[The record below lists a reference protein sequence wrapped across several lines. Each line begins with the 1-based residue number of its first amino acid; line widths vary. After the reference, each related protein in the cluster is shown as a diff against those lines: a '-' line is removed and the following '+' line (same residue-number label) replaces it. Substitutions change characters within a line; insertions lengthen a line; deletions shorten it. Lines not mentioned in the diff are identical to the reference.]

1 MLPAIDFDGP
11 WKEFLDDYLP
21 EIMAFCFPDA
31 HADIDWSRGYTPLDT
46 MLQQVAPT
54 DETGKQAV
62 DKLMQVWLRGGD
74 EAHIFIHLEVQSQT
88 DTLFAERMFRY
99 HARLFD
105 HYRHPIVS
113 LAILGDDRPRWR
125 PHRFGYDRWGCALS
139 LTFPTV
145 KLLDFDRAALEAD
158 PNPCATIVLAHLDAR
173 ATRNDPEARARA
185 KLALA
190 RRLYRLGYDREQI
203 VRLFRFIEWLLRLP
217 EALEERTLRE
227 IHALEE
233 EIGMS
238 YITYGER
245 RGIEIGEQRG
255 RAIGEAHGLW
265 QAISLGLELK
275 FGPAGDALLPE
286 IRAITDVAQ
295 LQRVVDC
302 LRTAATLDEVRAIYA
317 AGE

>member
-11 WKEFLDDYLP
+11 WKEFLDAYLP
-21 EIMAFCFPDA
+21 EIMAFFFRDA
-31 HADIDWSRGYTPLDT
+31 HDDIDWSRGYTPLDT
-46 MLQQVAPT
+46 TLQQVAPSE
-54 DETGKQAV
+54 ETGKQAV
-62 DKLMQVWLRGGD
+62 DKLMQVWLHGGT
-74 EAHIFIHLEVQSQT
+74 EAHVFIHLEVQSQT
-88 DTLFAERMFRY
+88 DMLFTERMFRY

-113 LAILGDDRPRWR
+113 FAILGDDRPSWR
-125 PHRFGYDRWGCALS
+125 PHRFEYDRWGCALN

-185 KLALA
+185 KLALV

-203 VRLFRFIEWLLRLP
+203 IRLFRFIEWLLRLP

-227 IHALEE
+227 IRALEE
-233 EIGMS
+233 EVGMT

-245 RGIEIGEQRG
+245 RGEARGIEIGEAR
-255 RAIGEAHGLW
+255 GLW
-265 QAISLGLELK
+265 RAISLGLELK
-275 FGPAGDALLPE
+275 FGSAGDALMPE
-286 IRAITDVAQ
+286 IRAITDVAL
-295 LQRVVDC
+295 LQSIVDR
-302 LRTAATLDEVRAIYA
+302 LRTATALDEVRAVYA
-317 AGE
+317 SGA

>member
-21 EIMAFCFPDA
+21 EIMAFFFPGA

-46 MLQQVAPT
+46 TLQQVAPR

-74 EAHIFIHLEVQSQT
+74 EAHVFIHLEVQSQS

-145 KLLDFDRAALEAD
+145 KLLDYDRSALEAD

-185 KLALA
+185 KVSLA
-190 RRLYRLGYDREQI
+190 RRLYRLGYARERI
-203 VRLFRFIEWLLRLP
+203 IRLFRFIEWLLRLP
-217 EALEERTLRE
+217 EVLEERTWRE
-227 IHALEE
+227 IHAIEE
-233 EIGMS
+233 EVGMT

-245 RGIEIGEQRG
+245 RGM
-255 RAIGEAHGLW
+255 AIGEARGIEIGRAQGLW

-275 FGPAGDALLPE
+275 FGAAGEALMP
-286 IRAITDVAQ
+286 
-295 LQRVVDC
+295 
-302 LRTAATLDEVRAIYA
+302 EVRAIEDVALLQAIVDRLRAASTLDDVRAVYA
-317 AGE
+317 PGE